1 MSKKLKILFAGVV
14 PGYSWLNDFDDPVN
28 FRCPDG
34 EHVTNF
40 KSIDDQGNNNDRRWD
55 FNCTKGGSEG
65 KQPKVTDSVTE
76 TPSYFTS
83 ESLLLFYRVL

>member
-1 MSKKLKILFAGVV
+1 MKILFAGVV

-28 FRCPDG
+28 FRCPGAD

-40 KSIDDQGNNNDRRWD
+40 KSIDDQGNKNDRRWD

-65 KQPKVTDSVTE
+65 KQPKVTNRQQCYRNPHS
-76 TPSYFTS
+76 TS
-83 ESLLLFYRVL
+83 IEAVSFA